1 MSFLGELFSGVEEG
15 YITLCRF
22 EPGQRLVSSRIQL
35 DQIDARVQQY
45 IDDFRV
51 TLYYNVGVTR
61 TELPSHQRGAKAD
74 VAAVTCIWMDID
86 LPKVDSKKNYPPL
99 EHVMAALGDMPL
111 RYTSLVDTGGGVH
124 VYWFLNEPQL
134 FADAAEAEKFE
145 ASLTKPWANLFK
157 VKLAKYGAYDIDS
170 IHDVSRM
177 LRIPGSWHK
186 NGKQCVVAEA
196 NYVLRYSPDD
206 FLTYVEEVNIETIVP
221 KFIPKFNSEITGAVD
236 LGKLEA
242 LQVNAP
248 VFKKIWDRKT
258 VFPSASECDASIARH
273 ALTAGWTDEEI
284 GNLLVAFNKKY
295 TPERLDKLYRAE
307 SEYGSYIGRV
317 VAFVRRKAAEA
328 PERQRFSGGPTDG
341 PTLDDDPI
349 SEPEDSA
356 DPRKVALRKLST
368 ILGGVPVLRWIQVGY
383 ENPLYTIVVADP
395 KKNNEIK
402 TIRIGGEAAV
412 VDGPP
417 VFQRRL
423 YSEIQ
428 HRIPAQYTTKAEWNN
443 FLVGLAQI
451 VEIVEAPEVTTR
463 SMALAG
469 IRQYL
474 EEKRFGRDKDR
485 DRVLRMGGAYY
496 DEQEAKLYIH
506 LQDLI
511 KHLNMH
517 GGGHKW
523 NIVEMV
529 SAVTNLG
536 FHRESLNYE
545 IDGKRSTK
553 SYWCK
558 DASDFK
564 DILG

>member
-1 MSFLGELFSGVEEG
+1 MSFLGELFSGFEEG

-22 EPGQRLVSSRIQL
+22 EPGQRLVSTRLRL
-35 DQIDARVQQY
+35 DQIETDVQKY
-45 IDDFRV
+45 IDEHRI

-61 TELPSHQRGAKAD
+61 TELASSVRGSKSD
-74 VAAVTCIWMDID
+74 VAGVGCIWMDID

-111 RYTSLVDTGGGVH
+111 RYTTLVDTGGGVH
-124 VYWFLNEPQL
+124 VYWLFNEPQL
-134 FADAAEAEKFE
+134 FEDVKAAEKFE
-145 ASLTKPWANLFK
+145 STLTKPWANLFK

-186 NGKQCVVAEA
+186 NGKQCVVAES
-196 NYVLRYSPDD
+196 NYALRYSADD
-206 FLTYVEEVNIETIVP
+206 FLTYVEEVNVDVIVP
-221 KFIPKFNSEITGAVD
+221 KFIPKFKSEITGA
-236 LGKLEA
+236 LELEKLEA
-242 LQVNAP
+242 LQVNSPA
-248 VFKKIWDRKT
+248 FKKVWERKT
-258 VFPSASECDASIARH
+258 VYSSDSECDAGLARH
-273 ALTAGWTDEEI
+273 ALIAGWSDEEI

-295 TPERLDKLYRAE
+295 TPHRLDKLYRTE
-307 SEYGSYIGRV
+307 SEYGTYIGRV
-317 VAFVRRKAAEA
+317 VAFVRREAAKA
-328 PERQRFSGGPTDG
+328 PEKQRFSTGPADG
-341 PTLDDDPI
+341 PTLDDPADT
-349 SEPEDSA
+349 PEDTTDA
-356 DPRKVALRKLST
+356 RKIALRKLST
-368 ILGGVPVLRWIQVGY
+368 ILGGIPVFKWIQVGY

-395 KKNNEIK
+395 KKNNEAK

-412 VDGPP
+412 VDGPA

-423 YSEIQ
+423 FSEIQ

-451 VEIVEAPEVTTR
+451 VEIVEAPEVTTQA
-463 SMALAG
+463 MALAG

-496 DEQEAKLYIH
+496 DESEGKLYIH

-523 NIVEMV
+523 NVVEMV

-545 IDGKRSTK
+545 VDGKRSTK
-553 SYWCK
+553 SYWCR